1 MSAAF
6 STCTL
11 LKASIDSFVYNF
23 VHIFFQFHRNL
34 KKPNWDSFWS
44 FDLTGLYLK
53 EHSSLYKPKPTIIIY
68 VPFFTLIIK
77 KGIDPLICF
86 SDTSYT
92 NQLEFHLLPYFHG
105 SVYHLLKSKEL
116 QNQFEVGM
124 FCQGMY
130 WVIYCVTFSHQNKK
144 ASLGRGNSISGLY
157 TEGKK
162 YSVAREVQKMELY
175 DPKDWIGSQISL

>member
-144 ASLGRGNSISGLY
+144 
-157 TEGKK
+157 
-162 YSVAREVQKMELY
+162 
-175 DPKDWIGSQISL
+175 SQSWKR